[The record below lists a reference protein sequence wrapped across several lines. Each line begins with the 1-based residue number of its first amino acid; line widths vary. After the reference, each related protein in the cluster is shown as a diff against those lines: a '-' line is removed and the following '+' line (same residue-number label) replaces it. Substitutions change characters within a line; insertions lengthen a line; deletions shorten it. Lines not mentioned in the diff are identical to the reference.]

1 MPILYFKMTTILI
14 IILLALILDR
24 WLPDRGG
31 FRIWTWYSDWAESI
45 EQRFNGGLRAHG
57 TFAVLLAIAPI
68 LAAIFLATLILG
80 QIATVLVILF
90 SIVMLYLCIDLYRL
104 GQIAQAVATA
114 LEDSE
119 VDEASAHLKELTGK
133 DTIETSVAGVA
144 QATVEAVLKQANS
157 LVVAPIFWFLLLGPV
172 GAMLQRLA
180 AVLDRLWGHRT
191 ARFSEFGWAAARLDD
206 LLSWVPARITAL
218 SYAVMGSF
226 EDALHSWRRQAG
238 MWSDISSGPL
248 LASGLGALHLHSCD
262 DSEEE
267 DLYGNTALNPASLPG
282 ASDVRRAVAL
292 VWRVMLF
299 WLVVGTLMA
308 AAHITGFIT
317 R

>member
-1 MPILYFKMTTILI
+1 MTTILVI
-14 IILLALILDR
+14 IILALALDR
-24 WLPDRGG
+24 WLPERGG
-31 FRIWTWYSDWAESI
+31 FLIWSWYSDWAESI

-68 LAAIFLATLILG
+68 LLAIFLATLILG
-80 QIATVLVILF
+80 QIAALLVILF
-90 SIVMLYLCIDLYRL
+90 SIAVLYLCIDLYRL
-104 GQIAQAVATA
+104 GQIAQSVAAA
-114 LEDSE
+114 LENRE
-119 VDEASAHLKELTGK
+119 IAEAAAHLKELTGK
-133 DTIETSVAGVA
+133 ATVETSEAGVA

-157 LVVAPIFWFLLLGPV
+157 LVVAPIFWFLLLGPL

-226 EDALHSWRRQAG
+226 EDALHCWRRQAG

-248 LASGLGALHLHSCD
+248 LASGLGALHLHNC
-262 DSEEE
+262 EENE
-267 DLYGNTALNPASLPG
+267 EQDLYGNTALNPATLPG
-282 ASDVRRAVAL
+282 ASDVLRAVAL

-299 WLVVGTLMA
+299 WLAVGTLMA
-308 AAHITGFIT
+308 AAHMAGFIT

>member
-1 MPILYFKMTTILI
+1 MTTILVI
-14 IILLALILDR
+14 IILALALDR
-24 WLPDRGG
+24 WLPERGG
-31 FRIWTWYSDWAESI
+31 FLIWSWYSDWAESI

-57 TFAVLLAIAPI
+57 TFAVMLAIAPI
-68 LAAIFLATLILG
+68 LLAIFLATLILG
-80 QIATVLVILF
+80 QIAAVLVILF
-90 SIVMLYLCIDLYRL
+90 SISVLYLCIDLYRL
-104 GQIAQAVATA
+104 GQIAQNVAVA
-114 LEDSE
+114 LENHE
-119 VDEASAHLKELTGK
+119 VAEAATHLKELTGK
-133 DTIETSVAGVA
+133 ATVETSEAGVA

-157 LVVAPIFWFLLLGPV
+157 LVVAPIFWFLLLGPL

-206 LLSWVPARITAL
+206 LLSWIPARITAL

-226 EDALHSWRRQAG
+226 EDALHCWRRQAG

-248 LASGLGALHLHSCD
+248 LASGLGALHLHNC
-262 DSEEE
+262 EENE
-267 DLYGNTALNPASLPG
+267 EQDLYGNTALNPATLPG
-282 ASDVRRAVAL
+282 AGDVLRAVAL

-299 WLVVGTLMA
+299 WLAVGSLMA
-308 AAHITGFIT
+308 GAHMAGFIT